1 MWHLPWPVIEQD
13 QWTRVPCIAKQ
24 ILNHW
29 TTREAPLLN
38 PLMNCQI
45 VFNSSCTILHY
56 LQQCT
61 LFSFSP
67 YLCQHL
73 FSGLSAYNSHPSG
86 GNKDEDGTSSL
97 LFASPLWCCI
107 SYVLTGHLS
116 SLKKTDSNEFKDADI
131 DLKSFFNDRCLLR
144 WVKAELHTLCFLFLF
159 LVLS

>member
-45 VFNSSCTILHY
+45 VFHSSCTILHY

-86 GNKDEDGTSSL
+86 SEVVPHPCYL
-97 LFASPLWCCI
+97 HPL
-107 SYVLTGHLS
+107 YDVAYLM
-116 SLKKTDSNEFKDADI
+116 
-131 DLKSFFNDRCLLR
+131 CLLAIYLLWR
-144 WVKAELHTLCFLFLF
+144 KLTVMSSRMLILILRVFLMTGAYWDEWK
-159 LVLS
+159 LSFTPCAFYF